1 MILIT
6 GATGL
11 VGAALLKHFLDAK
24 VNVKACYRSEYRK
37 NQLLQYLKK
46 NNYSA
51 AQLAPIEWTLTDIN
65 ALESLDSAFEKRGLL
80 FSESVDNFY

>member
-24 VNVKACYRSEYRK
+24 VKVKACYRSEYRK

-46 NNYSA
+46 TTTARHNWLLLNGH
-51 AQLAPIEWTLTDIN
+51 LPILMH
-65 ALESLDSAFEKRGLL
+65 
-80 FSESVDNFY
+80 

>member
-11 VGAALLKHFLDAK
+11 VGAALLKRFLDAK
-24 VNVKACYRSEYRK
+24 VKVKACYRSEYRK

-46 NNYSA
+46 K
-51 AQLAPIEWTLTDIN
+51 QLQ
-65 ALESLDSAFEKRGLL
+65 RGTIG
-80 FSESVDNFY
+80 YY